1 MRTQSKDEARLTG
14 KVVLDAMGSDH
25 APHAEIDGALAAARD
40 LGVKVILVGQ
50 PEKLEPELKRCG
62 WRGDGDRGIELVE
75 AAEVIGMGEPVMAS
89 VRRKKKSSLRIGTR
103 LVTDGKA
110 DGFVSAGNTGAAM
123 ATAKMVIGMLPGVD
137 RPALAALIP
146 TKSDKPTLLLDVGAN
161 SECKAQHLVQFAIM
175 GDAYSR
181 AVLGTISPVVGLMSI
196 GEEEAKG
203 NDLTKEAFPLLRE
216 MTSLNF
222 MGNVE
227 GRDVFS
233 GSVDVIVTDGF
244 TGNVML
250 KLSEGLT
257 DAMLSMIKR
266 ELTASA
272 VTKAGAM
279 LAKPAFRNIK
289 KRLDYSEHGG
299 APLLGVRKIV
309 VIGHGS
315 SNARA
320 IRNAIRSVKEFSE
333 NRAGERIE
341 KGIAETNALHS
352 VTQTVSLRAAFMLD
366 PTTVIKPSANQ
377 QFALQSAARSFPQFP
392 FRCAPRRDF
401 RKTP

>member
-1 MRTQSKDEARLTG
+1 VRTQSKNETRLTG

-50 PEKLEPELKRCG
+50 PEKIEPELKRCG

-75 AAEVIGMGEPVMAS
+75 AAEVIGMGESVATA
-89 VRRKKKSSLRIGTR
+89 VRRKKKSSLRIGCK
-103 LVTDGKA
+103 LVNEGHA

-146 TKSDKPTLLLDVGAN
+146 TKSPKPTLLLDVGAN
-161 SECKAQHLVQFAIM
+161 SECKPHHLVQFAIM

-181 AVLGTISPVVGLMSI
+181 SVLGTISPVVGLMSI

-216 MTSLNF
+216 MKSLNF
-222 MGNVE
+222 VGNVE

-233 GSVDVIVTDGF
+233 GAVDVIVTDGF

-341 KGIAETNALHS
+341 QGIAETNALY
-352 VTQTVSLRAAFMLD
+352 A
-366 PTTVIKPSANQ
+366 SA
-377 QFALQSAARSFPQFP
+377 
-392 FRCAPRRDF
+392 
-401 RKTP
+401 

>member
-1 MRTQSKDEARLTG
+1 
-14 KVVLDAMGSDH
+14 MGSDH
-25 APHAEIDGALAAARD
+25 APHAEIDGALAATRD
-40 LGVKVILVGQ
+40 LGVKVILVGR
-50 PEKLEPELKRCG
+50 PDIVEPELKRCG

-75 AAEVIGMGEPVMAS
+75 AAEVIGMGEPVANA
-89 VRRKKKSSLRIGTR
+89 VRRKKKSSLRIGCK
-103 LVTDGKA
+103 LVDSGYA
-110 DGFVSAGNTGAAM
+110 DGIVSAGNTGAAM
-123 ATAKMVIGMLPGVD
+123 ATAKMVLGMLPGVD

-146 TKSDKPTLLLDVGAN
+146 TKSSKPTLLLDVGAN
-161 SECKAQHLVQFAIM
+161 AECKAEHLVQFAIM

-181 AVLGTISPVVGLMSI
+181 SVLGTHGPAVGLMSI

-216 MTSLNF
+216 LKSVKF
-222 MGNVE
+222 VGNVE

-233 GSVDVIVTDGF
+233 GAVDVIVTDGF

-309 VIGHGS
+309 LIGHGS

-333 NRAGERIE
+333 NRTSERIE
-341 KGIAETNALHS
+341 QGIEQTQALL
-352 VTQTVSLRAAFMLD
+352 V
-366 PTTVIKPSANQ
+366 
-377 QFALQSAARSFPQFP
+377 
-392 FRCAPRRDF
+392 
-401 RKTP
+401 

>member
-1 MRTQSKDEARLTG
+1 VRHLSKNETRLTG

-25 APHAEIDGALAAARD
+25 APHAEIDGALAATRD

-50 PEKLEPELKRCG
+50 PERVEPELRRCG

-75 AAEVIGMGEPVMAS
+75 APEVIRMDDPVATS
-89 VRRKKKSSLRIGTR
+89 VRRKKKSSLRVGTK
-103 LVTDGKA
+103 LVTEGRA

-146 TKSDKPTLLLDVGAN
+146 TKSAKPTLLLDVGAN
-161 SECKAQHLVQFAIM
+161 SECKALHLVQFAIM

-181 AVLGTISPVVGLMSI
+181 AVLGTVRPAVGLMSI

-203 NDLTKEAFPLLRE
+203 NDLTKEAFPMLRDVS
-216 MTSLNF
+216 SLNF
-222 MGNVE
+222 VGNVE
-227 GRDVFS
+227 GRDLFS
-233 GSVDVIVTDGF
+233 GAFDVIVTDGF

-272 VTKAGAM
+272 VTKAGAV
-279 LAKPAFRNIK
+279 LVKPAFRNIK
-289 KRLDYSEHGG
+289 KRLDYSEYGG
-299 APLLGVRKIV
+299 APLLGVRQIV

-333 NRAGERIE
+333 NRASERIE
-341 KGIAETNALHS
+341 RGIA
-352 VTQTVSLRAAFMLD
+352 QTSSAQVAAA
-366 PTTVIKPSANQ
+366 V
-377 QFALQSAARSFPQFP
+377 
-392 FRCAPRRDF
+392 
-401 RKTP
+401 

>member
-1 MRTQSKDEARLTG
+1 VRTQSKDETRLTG

-40 LGVKVILVGQ
+40 LGIKVILVGQ
-50 PEKLEPELKRCG
+50 LEKVEPELKRCG

-75 AAEVIGMGEPVMAS
+75 AAEVIGMGEPVMNS
-89 VRRKKKSSLRIGTR
+89 VRRKKKSSLRIGSK
-103 LVTDGKA
+103 LVDEGLA

-181 AVLGTISPVVGLMSI
+181 AVLGTLSPVVGLMSI

-216 MTSLNF
+216 MKSLNF

-233 GSVDVIVTDGF
+233 GVVDVIVTDGF

-272 VTKAGAM
+272 VTKAGAV

-333 NRAGERIE
+333 NRAAERIE
-341 KGIAETNALHS
+341 KGIAETNRLHAL
-352 VTQTVSLRAAFMLD
+352 A
-366 PTTVIKPSANQ
+366 
-377 QFALQSAARSFPQFP
+377 
-392 FRCAPRRDF
+392 
-401 RKTP
+401 

>member
-1 MRTQSKDEARLTG
+1 VRTQSKNEARLTG

-146 TKSDKPTLLLDVGAN
+146 TKSNKPTLLLDVGAN
-161 SECKAQHLVQFAIM
+161 SECKPHHLVQFAIM

-181 AVLGTISPVVGLMSI
+181 AVLGTIAPVVGLMSI

-216 MTSLNF
+216 MSSLNF

-233 GSVDVIVTDGF
+233 GAVDVIVTDGF

-299 APLLGVRKIV
+299 APLLGVRRIV

-333 NRAGERIE
+333 YRAGERIE
-341 KGIAETNALHS
+341 KGIAETNALQS
-352 VTQTVSLRAAFMLD
+352 VTQTVSLRRA
-366 PTTVIKPSANQ
+366 
-377 QFALQSAARSFPQFP
+377 
-392 FRCAPRRDF
+392 
-401 RKTP
+401 

>member
-1 MRTQSKDEARLTG
+1 
-14 KVVLDAMGSDH
+14 MGSDH
-25 APHAEIDGALAAARD
+25 APHAEIDGALAATRD
-40 LGVKVILVGQ
+40 LGIGVILVGR
-50 PEKLEPELKRCG
+50 PEIVEPELRRCG
-62 WRGDGDRGIELVE
+62 WRGDGDRCIELVE
-75 AAEVIGMGEPVMAS
+75 AAEVIAMDDPVATA
-89 VRRKKKSSLRIGTR
+89 VRRKKRSSLRIGCK
-103 LVTDGKA
+103 LVTEGRA

-137 RPALAALIP
+137 RPALAAMMP
-146 TKSDKPTLLLDVGAN
+146 TKSGRPTLLIDVGAN
-161 SECKAQHLVQFAIM
+161 SECKAHHLVQFAIM

-181 AVLGTISPVVGLMSI
+181 AVQGTVRPTIGLMSI

-216 MTSLNF
+216 LSSLNF
-222 MGNVE
+222 VGNVE

-257 DAMLSMIKR
+257 AAMLSMIKR
-266 ELTASA
+266 ELTSSA

-279 LAKPAFRNIK
+279 LARPAFRNIK

-299 APLLGVRKIV
+299 APLLGVRQIV

-320 IRNAIRSVKEFSE
+320 IRNAIRSAKEFSE

-341 KGIAETNALHS
+341 KGIAE
-352 VTQTVSLRAAFMLD
+352 
-366 PTTVIKPSANQ
+366 I
-377 QFALQSAARSFPQFP
+377 SAAEKLVRLA
-392 FRCAPRRDF
+392 RAG
-401 RKTP
+401 

>member
-1 MRTQSKDEARLTG
+1 VRTQSKDETRLTG
-14 KVVLDAMGSDH
+14 KVVLDGMGSDH
-25 APHAEIDGALAAARD
+25 APHVEIDGALAATRD
-40 LGVKVILVGQ
+40 LGVRVILVGQ
-50 PEKLEPELKRCG
+50 PQKLEPELRRCG
-62 WRGDGDRGIELVE
+62 WRGDGDKGIELVE
-75 AAEVIGMGEPVMAS
+75 ATEVIGMGEPVMIS
-89 VRRKKKSSLRIGTR
+89 VRRKKKSSLRVGTR
-103 LVTDGKA
+103 LVAEGKA

-123 ATAKMVIGMLPGVD
+123 ATAKMVIGALPGVD

-146 TKSDKPTLLLDVGAN
+146 TKSNKPTLLLDVGAN
-161 SECKAQHLVQFAIM
+161 SECKAHHLVQFAIM

-181 AVLGTISPVVGLMSI
+181 AVLGTVRPVVGLMSI

-216 MTSLNF
+216 LGSLNF

-233 GSVDVIVTDGF
+233 GAVDVIVTDGF

-272 VTKAGAM
+272 VTKAGAV
-279 LAKPAFRNIK
+279 LAKPAFKNIK

-299 APLLGVRKIV
+299 APLLGVQKIV

-333 NRAGERIE
+333 HGASQRIE
-341 KGIAETNALHS
+341 KGIAETNALR
-352 VTQTVSLRAAFMLD
+352 VA
-366 PTTVIKPSANQ
+366 
-377 QFALQSAARSFPQFP
+377 
-392 FRCAPRRDF
+392 
-401 RKTP
+401 

>member
-1 MRTQSKDEARLTG
+1 VRNQSKNETRLTG

-25 APHAEIDGALAAARD
+25 APHPEIDGALAAARD
-40 LGVKVILVGQ
+40 FGVQVILVGQ
-50 PEKLEPELKRCG
+50 PERVLPELKRCG
-62 WRGDGDRGIELVE
+62 WRGDGDRGIEFVE
-75 AAEVIGMGEPVMAS
+75 AAEVIGMGEPVASS
-89 VRRKKKSSLRIGTR
+89 VRRKKKSSLRVGTR
-103 LVTDGKA
+103 LVKEGKA
-110 DGFVSAGNTGAAM
+110 DGFISAGNTGAAM
-123 ATAKMVIGMLPGVD
+123 ATAKMVLGMLPGVD

-146 TKSDKPTLLLDVGAN
+146 TKSEKPTLLLDVGAN
-161 SECKAQHLVQFAIM
+161 SECKPQHLVQFAIM

-181 AVLGTISPVVGLMSI
+181 AVLGTVGPVVGLMSI

-216 MTSLNF
+216 MSSLNF

-233 GSVDVIVTDGF
+233 GAVDVIVTDGF

-299 APLLGVRKIV
+299 APLLGVRQIV
-309 VIGHGS
+309 IIGHGS
-315 SNARA
+315 SNSRA
-320 IRNAIRSVKEFSE
+320 IRNAIRNVKEFSE
-333 NRAGERIE
+333 SRAAAAIE
-341 KGIAETNALHS
+341 SGIAETNARHGLGEAQA
-352 VTQTVSLRAAFMLD
+352 V
-366 PTTVIKPSANQ
+366 
-377 QFALQSAARSFPQFP
+377 
-392 FRCAPRRDF
+392 
-401 RKTP
+401 